1 MLNLHHSLRI
11 YIATQ
16 PIKMSL
22 SFRGLLGLIRG
33 QLHEDPTKGQLFCF
47 FNKRRNMLKM
57 LLCDSSGIWIFYKR
71 LSMGTFEM
79 PPCEDAG
86 QKVVVDPATLAL
98 LLDGI
103 DLASIKRRK
112 RYQRP
117 LPDLA
122 ETAA

>member
-1 MLNLHHSLRI
+1 MLNLHHHLRI

-16 PIKMSL
+16 PIHMRL

-33 QLHEDPTKGQLFCF
+33 QLREDPTKGQLFCF
-47 FNKRRNMLKM
+47 FNKRRNMVKM
-57 LLCDSSGIWIFYKR
+57 LLCDASGIWIFHKL

-79 PPCEDAG
+79 PACGDID
-86 QKVVVDPATLAL
+86 QKVVIDPATLAL
-98 LLDGI
+98 LLEGI

-117 LPDLA
+117 MADIV

>member
-1 MLNLHHSLRI
+1 MLNLHHRLRI

-16 PIKMSL
+16 PIQMRL

-47 FNKRRNMLKM
+47 FNKRRNMVKM

-71 LSMGTFEM
+71 LSMGTFER
-79 PPCEDAG
+79 PLCEDAG
-86 QKVVVDPATLAL
+86 QKVVIDPATLAL
-98 LLDGI
+98 LLEGI

-117 LPDLA
+117 QDDLVGTLA
-122 ETAA
+122 